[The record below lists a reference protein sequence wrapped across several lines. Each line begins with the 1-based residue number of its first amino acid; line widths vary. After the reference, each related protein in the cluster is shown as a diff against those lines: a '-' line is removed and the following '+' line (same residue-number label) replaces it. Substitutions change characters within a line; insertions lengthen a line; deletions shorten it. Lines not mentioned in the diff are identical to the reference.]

1 MDAALADT
9 LARLPRPPADTTDWA
24 DAIAAAAGK
33 RVQGP
38 AAAFFARKLGQNNHA
53 DRIARAAAGA
63 RIVAEANNAET
74 VWLSAEVVT
83 PAGARVR
90 VACSRPAA
98 FLRVLL
104 AWEAAVAAAKLREEA
119 AKIKLAPNTAVEL
132 GGMALHAAAAL
143 RAALPWRHG
152 ESVMPA
158 QLGDDFQARVRAA
171 AHIAQYAGLAQ
182 RAPDATMALTQS
194 RLAVGVLQ
202 LIVKDTAGRAPA
214 AHRWAAEQL
223 RAETAHAWA
232 IHRCDPRGGDDA
244 VTDSQL
250 YANLTGLCK
259 GLGRA
264 AVPRSAA
271 VALRA
276 LEAIVGARTADVA
289 AKVAAVADAAQLLA
303 PLDLPQVAK
312 GYSCLVAGA
321 GQAAACPSQAL
332 CLLPQAPVFSVI

>member
-1 MDAALADT
+1 
-9 LARLPRPPADTTDWA
+9 
-24 DAIAAAAGK
+24 
-33 RVQGP
+33 
-38 AAAFFARKLGQNNHA
+38 
-53 DRIARAAAGA
+53 
-63 RIVAEANNAET
+63 
-74 VWLSAEVVT
+74 
-83 PAGARVR
+83 
-90 VACSRPAA
+90 
-98 FLRVLL
+98 
-104 AWEAAVAAAKLREEA
+104 
-119 AKIKLAPNTAVEL
+119 
-132 GGMALHAAAAL
+132 MALHAAAAL

-158 QLGDDFQARVRAA
+158 QLGDDFQAVRAA

-303 PLDLPQVAK
+303 LDLPH
-312 GYSCLVAGA
+312 GA
-321 GQAAACPSQAL
+321 
-332 CLLPQAPVFSVI
+332 